1 MNREYERISEAVQ
14 YIRNQID
21 FEPKI
26 ALILGS
32 GLGDFAKS
40 IKIKKTIEYKEIP
53 NFPVSTVPGHKGQF
67 VFGYLDDVPMV
78 IMQGRVHFYEGYKIT
93 DVVMPTRVMRLLGAE
108 VLFLTNAA
116 GGINPAFS
124 AGNLMLI
131 NDHISSFVPSALIG
145 ENIDELGVRFP
156 DMSHIYTPE
165 LKKIVKS
172 VAEKEHIDLKE
183 GVYIQLTGP
192 NFETPAEIKMYRT
205 LGADAVGMS
214 TACEAMAASHMKMQV
229 VGISVISNLA
239 AGMTD
244 NPLTHEEV
252 QETADRT
259 APIFKNLIRNSI
271 KEIYKK
277 VK

>member
-172 VAEKEHIDLKE
+172 VAEKEHIDLKD